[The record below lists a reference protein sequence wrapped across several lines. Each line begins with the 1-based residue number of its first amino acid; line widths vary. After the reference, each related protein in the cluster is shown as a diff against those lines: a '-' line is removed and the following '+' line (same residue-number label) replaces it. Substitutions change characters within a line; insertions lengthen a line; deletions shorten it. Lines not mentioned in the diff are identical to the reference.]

1 MREHDS
7 IEFKELVATARRF
20 CGLIDGI
27 PGSDNWL
34 EQLSRI
40 LPRLHAEVAVL
51 PDPGG
56 TVLCVETA
64 DFDDRFDL
72 FSELRVRLGERD
84 MYWLEYDNPNDV
96 VTGDEHRTGS
106 LADDLTD
113 IYFELK
119 RGLELLEAAP
129 VGDRFP
135 RALGAAS
142 GGCRT
147 ASVYAEGQQA
157 AFFLRL
163 KKPLI
168 NSSLRRAKR

>member
-1 MREHDS
+1 MRRHDS
-7 IEFKELVATARRF
+7 LQFKELVETAHRF

-40 LPRLHAEVAVL
+40 LPRLHAEVVVL

-56 TVLCVETA
+56 PAFPAEMG

-72 FSELRVRLGERD
+72 FSELRTRLGERD

-119 RGLELLEAAP
+119 RGLDLLEAAGP
-129 VGDRFP
+129 DEVAHLWEIGFNEHWGQHLVD
-135 RALGAAS
+135 
-142 GGCRT
+142 
-147 ASVYAEGQQA
+147 AERH
-157 AFFLRL
+157 LYSL
-163 KKPLI
+163 KVNDQL
-168 NSSLRRAKR
+168 L

>member
-40 LPRLHAEVAVL
+40 LPRLHAEVVVL

-56 TVLCVETA
+56 SVFCVETA

-72 FSELRVRLGERD
+72 FSELRAHLGERD
-84 MYWLEYDNPNDV
+84 MYWLEYDNPSDV

-119 RGLELLEAAP
+119 RGLELLEAAGLDE
-129 VGDRFP
+129 VVHLWETGFHEHWGQHLVD
-135 RALGAAS
+135 
-142 GGCRT
+142 
-147 ASVYAEGQQA
+147 AERH
-157 AFFLRL
+157 LYTL
-163 KKPLI
+163 KVSKQL
-168 NSSLRRAKR
+168 SS